1 MDCVGVVILLV
12 WTVCWCCHSAGVDYV
27 LVLSFCWSGLCV
39 GVVIL
44 PVWTVCWCCHSA
56 GVDCVLV
63 LSFYRCGLCV
73 GVVILPVLTDCFRV
87 VTDLAGADC
96 VSFR

>member
-1 MDCVGVVILLV
+1 M
-12 WTVCWCCHSAGVDYV
+12 
-27 LVLSFCWSGLCV
+27 

-63 LSFYRCGLCV
+63 LSFCRCGLTV
-73 GVVILPVLTDCFRV
+73 FGLSMIMLVLTVSASADILLLLTNC
-87 VTDLAGADC
+87 AGVAAA
-96 VSFR
+96 VIRMKTPR